1 MSGILGVWNSQKN
14 TPWQSMLH
22 DLKVLGADGI
32 GDWHGLNGK
41 LSLGRTQFFDTPES
55 VQEPPVIEHIGCVA
69 VWNGRLDDRESLMT
83 NSARGVTDG
92 QLLIES
98 YRRWGT
104 DCIDRLIG
112 EFAFIIWDPSNDL
125 LLVGCDPT
133 GRLTV
138 AYAWDGQTLLVSSRA
153 VTLLRHP
160 QVKADLDPLYLAA
173 TLCSLQ
179 VQLPGS
185 TPFTN
190 IRRLK
195 PGYALVL
202 KAGQLQE
209 QQVAELVFPE
219 RYDHARSAD
228 SYYDEF
234 WHLLNKSVKD
244 RLRTVHRPCTTLS
257 GGLDSTTITVSL
269 LNHLP
274 QVDAFSTVTDTYPE
288 FDEREPIEK
297 FLHMYPQ
304 TIWHPVNSDHAWS
317 LSENWDQLPAT
328 DDPLV
333 SSTLPMNLHLMEQA
347 KQQGFGL
354 IFDGECGDEICAVD
368 LSDLARAG
376 RWRKLGQCLKQEES
390 LKSVLWWEFVL
401 PRLSGYWQHKWFT
414 LRPQNVLPTWLTPE
428 YLQSSPTKMALDQS
442 YQAMLVT
449 GFQQNM
455 AWSLTSG
462 ASAASHQVFLL
473 MHGAYRL
480 HVTSPFQDRRLI
492 NFAVNL
498 PPDLQC
504 DPVHGKIFLR
514 QANRKYLPEQI
525 LWRPKDNYFDPLK
538 YAGLA
543 EGHQALELLG
553 RLKQTSFL
561 ENIIDVS
568 GVEQVLL
575 DYRSGYNQ
583 RLNGSYRNTEANHL
597 YELFTFVNWYERVTT
612 NVLGKTTLYAG

>member
-22 DLKVLGADGI
+22 DLKVLGTDGI

-55 VQEPPVIEHIGCVA
+55 TEEPPVIEHEGCVA
-69 VWNGRLDDRESLMT
+69 VWDGRLDDRESLMADST
-83 NSARGVTDG
+83 RCVTDG

-98 YRRWGT
+98 YRRWGI

-112 EFAFIIWDPSNDL
+112 EFAFIIWDPNNDL
-125 LLVGCDPT
+125 LLVGCDPA

-138 AYAWDGQTLLVSSRA
+138 AYAWDGRTLLVSSRA
-153 VTLLRHP
+153 LTLLRHP
-160 QVKADLDPLYLAA
+160 QVNANLDPLYLAT

-185 TPFTN
+185 TPFTD
-190 IRRLK
+190 IRRLQ

-202 KAGQLQE
+202 KAGQLKE

-257 GGLDSTTITVSL
+257 GGLDSTTVTVSL

-274 QVDAFSTVTDTYPE
+274 QIDAFSTVTDIYPE
-288 FDEREPIEK
+288 FDEREPIQE
-297 FLHMYPQ
+297 FLQMYPQ

-317 LSENWDQLPAT
+317 LSENWDELPIP
-328 DDPLV
+328 DDPLI
-333 SSTLPMNLHLMEQA
+333 SCTLPMNLHLMEQI

-376 RWRKLGQCLKQEES
+376 RWRKLGQCLKQEDR
-390 LKSVLWWEFVL
+390 LRSVLWWEFVL
-401 PRLSGYWQHKWFT
+401 PRLSGYWQRKWFT
-414 LRPQNVLPTWLTPE
+414 LRPQNILPTWIVPG
-428 YLQSSPTKMALDQS
+428 YLQSTHTKMALDRS
-442 YQAMLVT
+442 YQAMLVN
-449 GFQQNM
+449 GLQQNL

-462 ASAASHQVFLL
+462 ASVASSQVFSL
-473 MHGAYRL
+473 MHGAGKMQA
-480 HVTSPFQDRRLI
+480 TSPFQDRRLI
-492 NFAVNL
+492 EFAINL
-498 PPDLQC
+498 PPDLQY

-514 QANRKYLPEQI
+514 RASLEYLPSQI
-525 LWRPKDNYFDPLK
+525 LWKPKDNYFDPMR
-538 YAGLA
+538 YAGIA
-543 EGHQALELLG
+543 QGSQALEILG
-553 RLKQTSFL
+553 RLKQIPFF

-568 GVEQVLL
+568 CFEEILL
-575 DYRSGYNQ
+575 SYRLGYAQ
-583 RLNGSYRNTEANHL
+583 RQKGSYRNTEANHL
-597 YELFTFVNWYERVTT
+597 YDLLSFVNWYERVS
-612 NVLGKTTLYAG
+612 NIYYAT